1 MSSATTQEIRQTE
14 PPLWS
19 IALAMLVIL
28 VAPIVLYSWAP
39 AGPLRKGD
47 TIFADGEQRV
57 IKAAG
62 GPSYALK
69 DDCLLD
75 PGTPLIVIQHPT
87 DRPDEMILAEVQGN
101 SSAQWPFCPA
111 RTDVLLA
118 PHQTVQKPAVFRG
131 LPEGLT
137 TLFGR

>member
-1 MSSATTQEIRQTE
+1 MVHRTGHARHLGRSDCPLFVGADR
-14 PPLWS
+14 PPS
-19 IALAMLVIL
+19 
-28 VAPIVLYSWAP
+28 PS
-39 AGPLRKGD
+39 D

-57 IKAAG
+57 SKAAR
-62 GPSYALK
+62 GPSYALE
-69 DDCLLD
+69 DSCLLD
-75 PGTPLIVIQHPT
+75 PGTPLIVTQHPT

-111 RTDVLLA
+111 HAEVLLA
-118 PHQTVQKPAVFRG
+118 PHQTIQKPAVFRG